1 VKKLIGILVLA
12 LAPTL
17 AAAAE
22 KPDWAFVVSDK
33 VQPTPRIAGDK
44 LRTAPGGTPSIT
56 RAQADEIYNVPDWRP
71 DLHPPMPKIVQFG
84 NKDTQ
89 VRACGACH
97 LPTGTGH
104 DESAYV
110 AGLTPA
116 YFIRQMQDWKTGDR
130 KYSGTM
136 VAMAKIISDA
146 EIKEAADYFASLK
159 PRQWI
164 RVVEAATV
172 PKSFVGPGNKRLA
185 SAEGGTEPIANRII
199 EIPEDEEVVLYRD
212 PSSGFVAYVP
222 PGSIAK
228 GEALVKGGA
237 SGTQCAR
244 CHGEDLKGRG
254 QVPRLAGLQP
264 LYIARQLFDMQYGSS
279 TGGAAALMKP
289 VVANLS
295 EDDII
300 AISSYLGSL
309 PPQ

>member
-1 VKKLIGILVLA
+1 M
-12 LAPTL
+12 APAL
-17 AAAAE
+17 AAADE
-22 KPDWAFVVSDK
+22 KPEWAFTVTDK

-44 LRTAPGGTPSIT
+44 LRTAPGGTPSLT
-56 RAQADEIYNVPDWRP
+56 RAQVDEPYNVPDWRP
-71 DLHPPMPKIVQFG
+71 DLHPPMPKIIQFG
-84 NKDTQ
+84 NKETQ

-164 RVVEAATV
+164 RVVEADTV

-185 SAEGGTEPIANRII
+185 
-199 EIPEDEEVVLYRD
+199 
-212 PSSGFVAYVP
+212 
-222 PGSIAK
+222 
-228 GEALVKGGA
+228 A
-237 SGTQCAR
+237 SRRRHRADRQSHHR
-244 CHGEDLKGRG
+244 SPRG
-254 QVPRLAGLQP
+254 
-264 LYIARQLFDMQYGSS
+264 
-279 TGGAAALMKP
+279 
-289 VVANLS
+289 
-295 EDDII
+295 
-300 AISSYLGSL
+300 
-309 PPQ
+309 